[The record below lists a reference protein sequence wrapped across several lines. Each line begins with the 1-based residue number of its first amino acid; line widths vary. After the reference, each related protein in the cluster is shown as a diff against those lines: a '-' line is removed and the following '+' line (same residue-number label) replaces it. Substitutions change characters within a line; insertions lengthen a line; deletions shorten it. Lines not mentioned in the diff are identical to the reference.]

1 MLIVADQRWLFVCS
15 ANLQRSPTAE
25 YVARKRG
32 FLATSCGT
40 SRRFSEGLVCVQI
53 SEALIDWCTIIVCM
67 EARHVDDVARFP
79 NSRGKPVENWAIED
93 RYGVYEPELIALCE
107 SRITETLK
115 KYRWSG

>member
-53 SEALIDWCTIIVCM
+53 SEALIDWSTIIVCM
-67 EARHVDDVARFP
+67 EAH
-79 NSRGKPVENWAIED
+79 
-93 RYGVYEPELIALCE
+93 GVYEPELIALCE
-107 SRITETLK
+107 SRIIETLK